1 MTDRYVFWRDSLAGK
16 KPPII
21 NETPNCG
28 FYRMKRG
35 DRWVPVA
42 VWPLGGTALVDTGF
56 GFKFGSEVVGE
67 HMGTEQW
74 PWYAA
79 HPITEEV
86 YRAVCERGENWPDAD
101 PIVAA
106 MTNGATKSAQPA
118 TQTVPDA
125 TKPAADP
132 VDEMRE
138 QITVA
143 LKGVAAYAKIGDEDA
158 NARAAGLRNMLM
170 KLSGDADKDGKA
182 LYEPHFRKYKA
193 LYDQWNPLVKLAKD
207 GADKIKKALEAYADD
222 KRKAAAA
229 AAARAEEERK
239 RLEKE
244 RFDAAVQAQIDGEPS
259 PDFEEIAP
267 VVVQSNM
274 PLPTTQVRPTFG
286 RAAHVG
292 TKNVVTDIDVD
303 KVFAALRHM
312 PEMREFLMGLAQ
324 KAVSAGITVN
334 GATIEERSAIK

>member
-1 MTDRYVFWRDSLAGK
+1 MTNRYKFWQDSLAGL
-16 KPPII
+16 KPQIT
-21 NETPNCG
+21 NEHPMPG

-35 DRWVPVA
+35 TGWVPVA
-42 VWPLGGTALVDTGF
+42 VWPLGPSAGMASL
-56 GFKFGSEVVGE
+56 GFKIGHEKVGADI
-67 HMGTEQW
+67 GTERW
-74 PWYAA
+74 PWYAD
-79 HPITEEV
+79 HPITEDV
-86 YRAVCERGENWPDAD
+86 YRAVAERGEQWPDEDAT
-101 PIVAA
+101 VAA
-106 MTNGATKSAQPA
+106 ILATNHVPAA
-118 TQTVPDA
+118 TQAAPDA
-125 TKPAADP
+125 TKSPADP

-138 QITVA
+138 QIAVA
-143 LKGVAAYAKIGDEDA
+143 LRGVPTYAKISDEDA

-182 LYEPHFRKYKA
+182 LYDPHYRKYKT

-207 GADKIKKALEAYADD
+207 GADKIKKALESYADD

-229 AAARAEEERK
+229 AEARAEAERK
-239 RLEKE
+239 RIEKE

-292 TKNVVTDIDVD
+292 TKNVVTEIDID

-312 PEMREFLMGLAQ
+312 PEMKEFLMGLAQ

-334 GATIEERSAIK
+334 GAIVEEKSTIK